1 MSLFKNSTSPGSVG
15 GSSMWF
21 PQQKGDTS
29 KWWSSFSGEKGAKMG
44 KMPKNPGMD
53 EQRNSKKKHDCPF
66 CG

>member
-1 MSLFKNSTSPGSVG
+1 MSIFKNSTSPSKVSGE
-15 GSSMWF
+15 SMWT

-29 KWWSSFSGEKGAKMG
+29 KFWGSFSGEKGMKTG

-53 EQRNSKKKHDCPF
+53 EQRNSKKSTGCPF